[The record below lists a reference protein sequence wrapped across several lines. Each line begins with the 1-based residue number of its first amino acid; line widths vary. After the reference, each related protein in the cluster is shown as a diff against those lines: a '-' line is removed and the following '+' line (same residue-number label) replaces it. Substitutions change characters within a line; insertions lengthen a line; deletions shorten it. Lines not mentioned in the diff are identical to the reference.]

1 MRLDQFKIFEIQMSS
16 VITSFN
22 DGLLFID
29 LKYFFSFDNEIY
41 NLYHSGT
48 ISKYDTGILL
58 TYKLLKNTFTHNNS
72 T

>member
-1 MRLDQFKIFEIQMSS
+1 MSS
-16 VITSFN
+16 VIVSFN

-29 LKYFFSFDNEIY
+29 LKYFFFLYNEIY
-41 NLYHSGT
+41 NLHHLGT
-48 ISKYDTGILL
+48 ISNYDTGIIL